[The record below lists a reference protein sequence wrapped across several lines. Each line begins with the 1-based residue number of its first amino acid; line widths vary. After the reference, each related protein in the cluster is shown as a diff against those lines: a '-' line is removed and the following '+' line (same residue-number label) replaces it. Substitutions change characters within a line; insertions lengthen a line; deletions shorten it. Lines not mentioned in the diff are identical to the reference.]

1 MHTPHFSHLIAEP
14 VTTAGC
20 LTVTNPCDQRP
31 IATVDLVDGAGV
43 DRALAIAAALFH
55 DRRAWLPAHRRA
67 AILARTAELMSERAA
82 ELALEAAR
90 EGGKPLTDSR
100 VEVARAIDGV
110 RNCAE
115 LLRHEGGQEIP
126 MGATAASDGRLA
138 FTTREPIGPVVA
150 ISAFNHPL
158 NLAVHQVGPAVAA
171 GAQRLCGGAPLSQ
184 TCYPATVLLDPPD
197 SVRVSTQEVF
207 GPVICVYPY
216 DDMAEAIEQANA
228 LPFAFQAAVFTRDLG
243 RALHAAQRLAASA
256 VMINDHTAFRVDWM
270 PFAGLRESGLGTGGI
285 RHTFRD
291 MQTEKLLVLRQ
302 GSG

>member
-14 VTTAGC
+14 VTTVGC
-20 LTVTNPCDQRP
+20 LTVTNPYDQRP

-43 DRALAIAAALFH
+43 DRALAVAAALFD

-126 MGATAASDGRLA
+126 MGATASSEGRLA
-138 FTTREPIGPVVA
+138 FTTREPIGRSP
-150 ISAFNHPL
+150 PTWP
-158 NLAVHQVGPAVAA
+158 QRWRPRAA
-171 GAQRLCGGAPLSQ
+171 PC
-184 TCYPATVLLDPPD
+184 
-197 SVRVSTQEVF
+197 
-207 GPVICVYPY
+207 
-216 DDMAEAIEQANA
+216 
-228 LPFAFQAAVFTRDLG
+228 
-243 RALHAAQRLAASA
+243 ASA
-256 VMINDHTAFRVDWM
+256 TRPPKAPTSAR
-270 PFAGLRESGLGTGGI
+270 
-285 RHTFRD
+285 
-291 MQTEKLLVLRQ
+291 
-302 GSG
+302 